1 MSNSRESLLTR
12 AASAHDRLG
21 LSSAAL
27 VLGLTLTAGVVL
39 LISAAFAVASPVAR
53 WIAIPAGALITACA
67 VLTCTYLADMRN
79 QVARLRADKER
90 SVRESL
96 IDSLTGLPNRLAFRN
111 HLEQAMSVAS
121 DAPTVVLFADLDR
134 FKEVND
140 RLGHDAGDALL
151 VEVARRFSAKLG
163 PQDLLARLGG
173 DEFAAILSGSDA
185 SERVHRIVPEMIAQ
199 AQEPFLVKETVVGVG
214 VSVGMASA
222 RSAEASCEELLR
234 RADIAMY
241 RAKADRDDSFAAFV
255 DEMDDS
261 IRLNRAM
268 RADLDTSLAR
278 GDLRMDLQPIFN
290 ARTGEIVCAEALMRW
305 SHPEEGELSPS
316 RFITLAEESG
326 QIIQL
331 GEFALDSLLG
341 AIPDL
346 EGLPVA
352 VNVSPVQFRHHSFA
366 KMVSD
371 KLLKHAVEPKQLRI
385 EITEGVLIAH
395 TDAAKRTIRQ
405 LRDIGVDVIL
415 DDFGTG
421 YSSLSYLQTFQFD
434 EVKIDR
440 SFVRN
445 LGRQSNSAK
454 LARAIIDMGH
464 GLGMQ
469 VTAEGIENPQ
479 QAQLLKLLG
488 CDKLQ
493 GFYLG
498 VPGDLQSLQRKLV
511 ESKAPRPAPVSDA
524 RDLPRIA

>member
-1 MSNSRESLLTR
+1 MSSTTQHRQRELGDLGVKTVLSPSLV
-12 AASAHDRLG
+12 
-21 LSSAAL
+21 
-27 VLGLTLTAGVVL
+27 VLGLAAAAGVVHL
-39 LISAAFAVASPVAR
+39 VCTALALSSEIARWSAISASALVA
-53 WIAIPAGALITACA
+53 ACA
-67 VLTCTYLADMRN
+67 ILTGSYLSSLRIE
-79 QVARLRADKER
+79 VARLRADKDK
-90 SVRESL
+90 SL
-96 IDSLTGLPNRLAFRN
+96 RDSRIDSLTGLPNRLAFRN
-111 HLEQAMSVAS
+111 HLEHLMDQDSESPA
-121 DAPTVVLFADLDR
+121 VVLFADLDR

-151 VEVARRFSAKLG
+151 VEVARRFSSCFG
-163 PQDLLARLGG
+163 PADLLARLGG
-173 DEFAAILSGSDA
+173 DEFAAILSGPDA
-185 SERVHRIVPEMIAQ
+185 AKRVEELVPQIITHAK
-199 AQEPFLVKETVVGVG
+199 EPFIVKETVVGVG
-214 VSVGMASA
+214 VSVGMAAA
-222 RSAEASCEELLR
+222 RPVDATCEELLR

-241 RAKADRDDSFAAFV
+241 RAKADREESFASFT
-255 DEMDDS
+255 DEMDDA

-268 RADLDTSLAR
+268 RADLDTSLQR

-290 ARTGEIVCAEALMRW
+290 ARTGEVVSAEALMRW

-326 QIIQL
+326 QIIEL
-331 GEFALDSLLG
+331 GEWALDSLLET
-341 AIPDL
+341 ISDFD
-346 EGLPVA
+346 GLPVA
-352 VNVSPVQFRHHSFA
+352 INVSPVQFRHHSFA
-366 KMVSD
+366 TMVSD
-371 KLLKHAVEPKQLRI
+371 KLLKHGVEPSRLRI

-395 TDAAKRTIRQ
+395 TDAAKRTIRH
-405 LRDIGVDVIL
+405 LRDIGVAVIL

-445 LGRQSNSAK
+445 LGRKSNSAK

-464 GLGMQ
+464 GLGME

-498 VPGDLQSLQRKLV
+498 VPADAQTLKRRLIECRREPQASAPQSF
-511 ESKAPRPAPVSDA
+511 
-524 RDLPRIA
+524 DLPRTA

>member
-1 MSNSRESLLTR
+1 MSSLGQQI
-12 AASAHDRLG
+12 ARLG
-21 LSSAAL
+21 ED
-27 VLGLTLTAGVVL
+27 
-39 LISAAFAVASPVAR
+39 R
-53 WIAIPAGALITACA
+53 
-67 VLTCTYLADMRN
+67 
-79 QVARLRADKER
+79 ER
-90 SVRESL
+90 SVRDSL
-96 IDSLTGLPNRLAFRN
+96 VDSLTGLPNRLAFRS
-111 HLEQAMSVAS
+111 HLEEVMSAHS
-121 DAPTVVLFADLDR
+121 EEPTVVLFADLDR

-151 VEVARRFSAKLG
+151 VEIAQRFAE
-163 PQDLLARLGG
+163 QFEADDLLARLGG
-173 DEFAAILSGSDA
+173 DEFAAILSGADA
-185 SERVHRIVPEMIAQ
+185 LDRVKQVVPAMVRQ
-199 AQEPFLVKETVVGVG
+199 AQEPFVVKETVVGVG

-222 RSAEASCEELLR
+222 RASEASCEEILR

-241 RAKADRDDSFAAFV
+241 RAKADRDASFASFV

-268 RADLDTSLAR
+268 RADLDTSLAQ

-290 ARTGEIVCAEALMRW
+290 ARSGKIVSAEALMRW
-305 SHPEEGELSPS
+305 THPEEGELSPA

-326 QIIQL
+326 QII
-331 GEFALDSLLG
+331 ELG
-341 AIPDL
+341 AWALENLLETISDL
-346 EGLPVA
+346 GDVPVA
-352 VNVSPVQFRHHSFA
+352 INVSPVQFRHHSFA
-366 KMVSD
+366 TTVSD
-371 KLLKHAVEPKQLRI
+371 KLLKFGVDPKLLRI

-395 TDAAKRTIRQ
+395 TDAAKRTIRH

-498 VPGDLQSLQRKLV
+498 VPGDVHELKRRLAEDAAET
-511 ESKAPRPAPVSDA
+511 ESATAIA
-524 RDLPRIA
+524 ERDSAQDLRSA